1 MTKILVVEDDVT
13 FAKILERLLLSNGL
27 EVEIAFSKKTAQ
39 VLIESNAFDLLL
51 LDYRLPD
58 GTGLEVFEA
67 ARKRNAQVPAII
79 MTSFNDVRTAV
90 NAMRFGAFDYITKP
104 VHHEELLMQIQSAVQ
119 TKDLSPEKK
128 APIVSNMVIG
138 KCKASKELYEQIK
151 LIAPTNLS
159 VIIHG
164 ETGTGKEHVA
174 RRIHEQSDRSTF
186 PFIAIDCGTL
196 STEFAASELFGHLK
210 GAFTGALST
219 KKGKFEE
226 ANKGT
231 VFLDEIG
238 NLSYDVQVKLLRVL
252 QERVIVP
259 LGSNKEIPIDIRIIA
274 ASNDDLQTAVSKG
287 KFREDLFYRLN
298 EFKISVPPL
307 RERMADLP
315 QFIDHFIIEAN
326 EAIKRNVKSCSPEV
340 LKVLSNYDWPG
351 NVRELK
357 NMIRRMVLLTPGDEV
372 QMNALPAEMSMTMQA
387 RTRTTSNDLKLVQEE
402 NEKALIEKVLFEVKF
417 NKSKASKILNIDR
430 STLYAK
436 MEKYGIEG

>member
-13 FAKILERLLLSNGL
+13 FAKILERLLLSNGFTV
-27 EVEIAFSKKTAQ
+27 EVAFSKKTAQ
-39 VLIESNAFDLLL
+39 VLLESNAFDLLL

-67 ARKRNAQVPAII
+67 ARNRNAQIPAII

-90 NAMRFGAFDYITKP
+90 NAIRSGAFDYITKP
-104 VHHEELLMQIQSAVQ
+104 VHHEELLMQINSAVQ
-119 TKDLSPEKK
+119 KREIIVDAKLPV
-128 APIVSNMVIG
+128 VSNMVIG
-138 KCKASKELYEQIK
+138 KCKASKDLYEQIK

-174 RRIHEQSDRSTF
+174 RRIHEQSDRSKF
-186 PFIAIDCGTL
+186 PFVAIDCGTL

-226 ANKGT
+226 ANRGT

-252 QERVIVP
+252 QERIIVP

-274 ASNDDLQTAVSKG
+274 ASNDDLQSAVSKG

-326 EAIKRNVKSCSPEV
+326 ESIKRNVKGCAPEV
-340 LKVLSNYDWPG
+340 IKVLSSYDWPG

-357 NMIRRMVLLTPGDEV
+357 NMIRRMVLLTPGEEV
-372 QMNALPAEMSMTMQA
+372 QMSALPMEMSMTMQS
-387 RTRTTSNDLKLVQEE
+387 RTRTSSNDLKLVQEE

-436 MEKYGIEG
+436 MEKYGIDG

>member
-13 FAKILERLLLSNGL
+13 FAKILERLLLSNGFTV
-27 EVEIAFSKKTAQ
+27 EVAFSKKTAQ
-39 VLIESNAFDLLL
+39 VLLESNAFDLLL

-67 ARKRNAQVPAII
+67 ARNRNAQIPAII
-79 MTSFNDVRTAV
+79 MTNFNDVRTAV
-90 NAMRFGAFDYITKP
+90 NAIRSGAFDYITKP
-104 VHHEELLMQIQSAVQ
+104 VHHEELLMQINLAVQ
-119 TKDLSPEKK
+119 KREIIVDAKLPV
-128 APIVSNMVIG
+128 VSNMVIG
-138 KCKASKELYEQIK
+138 KCKASKDLYEQIK

-174 RRIHEQSDRSTF
+174 RRIHEQSDRSKF
-186 PFIAIDCGTL
+186 PFVAIDCGTL
-196 STEFAASELFGHLK
+196 ITEFAASELFGHLK

-252 QERVIVP
+252 QERIIVP

-274 ASNDDLQTAVSKG
+274 ASNDDLQSAVSKG

-326 EAIKRNVKSCSPEV
+326 ESIKRNVRGCSPDV
-340 LKVLSNYDWPG
+340 IKVLSSYDWPG

-357 NMIRRMVLLTPGDEV
+357 NMIRRMVLLTPGEEV
-372 QMNALPAEMSMTMQA
+372 QMSALPMEMSMTMQS
-387 RTRTTSNDLKLVQEE
+387 RTRTSSNDLKLVQEE

-436 MEKYGIEG
+436 MEKYGIDG